1 MIQPGKGFFITGT
14 DTDAGKTIAAAAV
27 LVSMRACG
35 IDAVPMKPVQT
46 GGRWDRRSDSALSST
61 APGRWD
67 RRASRSVEIL
77 APVRR
82 DGSADGCPG
91 LELQSPDLTF
101 CLEMAELRPD
111 PEELQDMVPF
121 IYEPAC
127 SPHLAAAKA
136 GREISFDRIL
146 EAFRSLLRRHE
157 RVVVEGAGGVLA
169 PVSGNQTMIDL
180 MTMLGLPVILAARPG
195 LGAINHAL
203 LSIREIERSGLTLHG
218 IIFCETTSSGWGEI
232 EENNVETIERMGKA
246 RVLGRIP
253 YMAEVAEKTGISP
266 KVFRSYT
273 AQIAAGQSS
282 AVSKVFCGES
292 LPRNRKSYEKPYRL
306 LSRD

>member
-1 MIQPGKGFFITGT
+1 MIPPGKGVFITGT

-27 LVSMRACG
+27 LVSMRASG

-46 GGRWDRRSDSALSST
+46 GGRWDRQPGPALSST
-61 APGRWD
+61 APVQMDGGAGGR
-67 RRASRSVEIL
+67 L
-77 APVRR
+77 
-82 DGSADGCPG
+82 G

-101 CLEMAELRPD
+101 CLRMAELRPD

-127 SPHLAAAKA
+127 SPHLAAAKT
-136 GREISFDRIL
+136 GRGISLDRIL

-169 PVSGNQTMIDL
+169 PVSANQTMIDL
-180 MTMLGLPVILAARPG
+180 MAMLGLPVILAARPG

-203 LSIREIERSGLTLHG
+203 LSIREIERSGITLHG
-218 IIFCETTSSGWGEI
+218 IIFCETTRAGWGEI
-232 EENNVETIERMGKA
+232 EENNVETIARMGKA

-253 YMAEVAEKTGISP
+253 YMAELAEKNGISP
-266 KVFRSYT
+266 QVFRRYA
-273 AQIAAGQSS
+273 AQLP
-282 AVSKVFCGES
+282 VSRKKAS
-292 LPRNRKSYEKPYRL
+292 RNRISYEEYYRL
-306 LSRD
+306 LSRA

>member
-1 MIQPGKGFFITGT
+1 MIPPGKGVFITGT

-27 LVSMRACG
+27 LVWMRACG

-46 GGRWDRRSDSALSST
+46 GGVMQGGT
-61 APGRWD
+61 M
-67 RRASRSVEIL
+67 
-77 APVRR
+77 
-82 DGSADGCPG
+82 
-91 LELQSPDLTF
+91 QSPDLTF
-101 CLEMAELRPD
+101 CLRMAELRPD

-127 SPHLAAAKA
+127 SPHLAAAKT

-195 LGAINHAL
+195 LGTINHTL
-203 LSIREIERSGLTLHG
+203 LSIREIERSGLELLG
-218 IIFCETTSSGWGEI
+218 IIFCDTNNTGWGGI
-232 EENNVETIERMGKA
+232 EENNVETIAQMGRA
-246 RVLGRIP
+246 PMLGRIP
-253 YMAEVAEKTGISP
+253 YMPGRWERPPRRWERPPGLTLSFAPPRGAWKSGVAAGI
-266 KVFRSYT
+266 
-273 AQIAAGQSS
+273 ACGIAA
-282 AVSKVFCGES
+282 A
-292 LPRNRKSYEKPYRL
+292 
-306 LSRD
+306 

>member
-1 MIQPGKGFFITGT
+1 MIPDGKGIFITGT

-46 GGRWDRRSDSALSST
+46 GGRRWDRLPGSALSST

-67 RRASRSVEIL
+67 GR
-77 APVRR
+77 
-82 DGSADGCPG
+82 ADGCPD

-127 SPHLAAAKA
+127 SPHLAAAKTD
-136 GREISFDRIL
+136 REISFDRIF

-195 LGAINHAL
+195 LGTINHTL

-218 IIFCETTSSGWGEI
+218 IIFCETTRSGWGEI
-232 EENNVETIERMGKA
+232 AENNVKTIERMGKA

-253 YMAEVAEKTGISP
+253 YMAELAEKNGISP
-266 KVFRSYT
+266 QVFRRYT
-273 AQIAAGQSS
+273 AQLAA
-282 AVSKVFCGES
+282 
-292 LPRNRKSYEKPYRL
+292 
-306 LSRD
+306 

>member
-1 MIQPGKGFFITGT
+1 MIPAGKGVFITGT

-27 LVSMRACG
+27 LVWMRACG

-46 GGRWDRRSDSALSST
+46 GGVMQGGT
-61 APGRWD
+61 M
-67 RRASRSVEIL
+67 
-77 APVRR
+77 
-82 DGSADGCPG
+82 
-91 LELQSPDLTF
+91 QSPDLTF
-101 CLEMAELRPD
+101 CLRMAELRPD
-111 PEELQDMVPF
+111 REELQDMVPF

-127 SPHLAAAKA
+127 SPHLAAAKT
-136 GREISFDRIL
+136 GWEISFDRIL

-195 LGAINHAL
+195 LGTINHTL

-218 IIFCETTSSGWGEI
+218 IIFCETTRAGWGEI
-232 EENNVETIERMGKA
+232 EQNNVETIGRMGKA

-253 YMAEVAEKTGISP
+253 YMPELAEKNSISAQ
-266 KVFRSYT
+266 VFRRYA
-273 AQIAAGQSS
+273 AQLPARSF
-282 AVSKVFCGES
+282 SKRSPENVG
-292 LPRNRKSYEKPYRL
+292 LIN
-306 LSRD
+306 